1 MALVTKTEPDELRL
15 VLDTLVNL
23 YKLWDEYDHVTPS
36 NLQMRSDLHRRS
48 AVLWS
53 RIYETTPPPLHEM
66 IAQHNQCY
74 ATR

>member
-23 YKLWDEYDHVTPS
+23 YKLWDEYEHVTPS
-36 NLQMRSDLHRRS
+36 NLQIRMDLQRRS
-48 AVLWS
+48 EILWS

-66 IAQHNQCY
+66 IAQHNSF
-74 ATR
+74 